1 MLRDRRTLLN
11 EALQNT
17 SDDMEYGGAATQA
30 VNLDP
35 LMEAVD
41 EAQQMVCA
49 IGGEMKRRRSEAESP
64 FWKKSE
70 AAASVTSVRIVLAG
84 V

>member
-1 MLRDRRTLLN
+1 
-11 EALQNT
+11 
-17 SDDMEYGGAATQA
+17 MEYGGAATQA
-30 VNLDP
+30 VDLDP

-49 IGGEMKRRRSEAESP
+49 IGGEMKRRRSEADAP
-64 FWKKSE
+64 FWKRSE
-70 AAASVTSVRIVLAG
+70 ATASATSVRTVTAG